1 MSNKNQFVFQ
11 FNEFQAPAAFGLVS
25 FLMSDGVDRK
35 RIRRHLLIFS
45 LAAPLTAIVTFV
57 LLKSVRSRFSKSR
70 RNSFILLQHVQQSY
84 SMNATGLAMLFSA
97 GTFLFVATVHVL
109 PEVQSHYDDRQFR
122 AIELLILIF
131 GSCCPIILSIGHKH
145 QQTDEKKQI
154 YI

>member
-1 MSNKNQFVFQ
+1 
-11 FNEFQAPAAFGLVS
+11 
-25 FLMSDGVDRK
+25 MSDGVDRK

-57 LLKSVRSRFSKSR
+57 LLKSVRFEIFKIKTKL
-70 RNSFILLQHVQQSY
+70 FLCFFQHVQQSY

-145 QQTDEKKQI
+145 
-154 YI
+154 

>member
-1 MSNKNQFVFQ
+1 
-11 FNEFQAPAAFGLVS
+11 
-25 FLMSDGVDRK
+25 MSDGVDRK

-70 RNSFILLQHVQQSY
+70 RNSFFLLQHVQQSY

-145 QQTDEKKQI
+145 
-154 YI
+154 